1 MIIDIDIATPK
12 RVEKK
17 WGYEMWIHNDNEYC
31 GKLLVFTK
39 NRNRFSMHYHI
50 QKKES
55 WYVQEGRFQFNY
67 IDVENGKLKG
77 TQLEKGQSVT
87 IERGQP
93 HQLIALED
101 NSNPDVLRYYAKY
114 SGLVGS
120 SESMDYLDK
129 KLKEYYDSKRN
140 K

>member
-1 MIIDIDIATPK
+1 MIIDIDITTPK

-17 WGYEMWIHNDNEYC
+17 WGYELWIHNDNEYC

-39 NRNRFSMHYHI
+39 DRNRFSMHYHL
-50 QKKES
+50 QKKET
-55 WYVQEGRFQFNY
+55 WYIQEGRFQFNY

-77 TQLEKGQSVT
+77 TKLEKGQSVL

-101 NSNPDVLRYYAKY
+101 NSIVFEVSTEHFD
-114 SGLVGS
+114 
-120 SESMDYLDK
+120 E
-129 KLKEYYDSKRN
+129 DSYRVYRETPEELL
-140 K
+140 

>member
-1 MIIDIDIATPK
+1 MIIDIDITTPK

-101 NSNPDVLRYYAKY
+101 NSIVFEVSTEHFD
-114 SGLVGS
+114 
-120 SESMDYLDK
+120 E
-129 KLKEYYDSKRN
+129 DSYRVYRETPEDLL
-140 K
+140 

>member
-101 NSNPDVLRYYAKY
+101 NSIVFEVSTEHFD
-114 SGLVGS
+114 
-120 SESMDYLDK
+120 E
-129 KLKEYYDSKRN
+129 DSYRVYRETPEDLL
-140 K
+140 